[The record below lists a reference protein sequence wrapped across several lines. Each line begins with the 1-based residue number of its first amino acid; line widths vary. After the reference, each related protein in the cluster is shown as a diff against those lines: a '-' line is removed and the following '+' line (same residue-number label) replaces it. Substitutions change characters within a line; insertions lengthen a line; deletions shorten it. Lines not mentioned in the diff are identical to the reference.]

1 MLDITIANLDRNA
14 SDGGVTCVHW
24 RAFLSQD
31 GITESA
37 CGCVNL
43 TPDPVSSD
51 FIAFDSLDEETV
63 CDWVCAE
70 VDITALEAS
79 LQSRIDE
86 KLTPKTVVGLPW

>member
-1 MLDITIANLDRNA
+1 MLDITIENLDRNV
-14 SDGGVTCVHW
+14 SDGGVTCVYW
-24 RAFLSQD
+24 RAFLRQD

-37 CGCVNL
+37 YGSVSL
-43 TPDPVSSD
+43 APDPVSSG

-86 KLTPKTVVGLPW
+86 KLTPKTVMGLPW